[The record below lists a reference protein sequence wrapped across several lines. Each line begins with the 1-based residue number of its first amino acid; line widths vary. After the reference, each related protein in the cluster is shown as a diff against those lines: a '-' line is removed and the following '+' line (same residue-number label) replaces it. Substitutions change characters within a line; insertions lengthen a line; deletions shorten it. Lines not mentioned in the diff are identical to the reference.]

1 MTASSSGASLTL
13 TSKATGAS
21 TNYGLSGSSSTG
33 QGGYFGSPSFSASP
47 TSSTLLGG
55 HDATYNTLFDTGTV
69 SVTVNGYAKSA
80 TYNQSSTLSGM
91 ATALA
96 SAFQNDGTAPVNAS
110 AAGPT
115 ITVTARATG
124 ASTNYTLASSS
135 STSQGSYFSHA
146 SYSGS
151 ASGSALTGGQD
162 QGANINDA
170 GSVSIT
176 VNGFAKSTTY
186 NQSST
191 ASSIASALSSAFNG
205 DVNSPVSASVSG
217 AQVTLTAK
225 TGGAATNYSLSA
237 SSATTQSGFTGT
249 SFPASPSGG
258 ALTGGGDSY
267 QTPTTPYSVN
277 LAYFPNGDVYT
288 ANDSVNGNWTH
299 GYDDFN
305 RLISSSKPGAS
316 YTYKYDRYGNRWQ
329 QNGPFSFV
337 TTFSGGNNRMDG
349 YSYDAAGNLLND
361 NAGHSFTYDA
371 ENRVIQVGTNVSY
384 VYDGDGRRI
393 RKTVSGT
400 SVDFFYDLADHEIAE
415 MNSSGGWNRGEVFAG
430 DRHIATY
437 NWGTT
442 FFNHLDWLGTKRS
455 RTAQSG
461 AVSETCLSLP
471 FGDGQSCS
479 GNETTP
485 NHFTGKERDTE
496 SGLGYFGARFFNSNQ
511 GRWLS
516 ADWNPEPEAIP
527 YSDLNNPQ
535 SLNLYGYVRNNPLSK
550 ADADGHDVWDF
561 LVGMGNSI
569 GSDAVLGA
577 GRNDYGNDDYK
588 MGQAV
593 GDFASTIIGAGES
606 FLGGAVQGGGVVA
619 CSSGVGCLVGGPAV
633 VGGAVMEVHGAAMAT
648 SGFVHLAKAAS
659 SGLKPGSTGGPGAGK
674 KTTPEQRKQTL
685 QENNGKCV
693 VPGCNQPAEHADH
706 AIPRSR
712 EGDTTKENLQ
722 GMCAHHNCPK
732 GS

>member
-124 ASTNYTLASSS
+124 ASTNYTLASS